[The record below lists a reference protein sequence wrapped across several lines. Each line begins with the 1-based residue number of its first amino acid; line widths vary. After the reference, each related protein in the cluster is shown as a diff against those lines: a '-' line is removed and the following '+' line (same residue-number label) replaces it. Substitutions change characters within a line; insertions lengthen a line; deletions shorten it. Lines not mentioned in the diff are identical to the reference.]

1 MSERYCRHTADV
13 REKGVCKS
21 FSDWIFKCEDS
32 RKLFLCI
39 DETLEWITLRLF
51 QITKPVLFLVMHL
64 ISYIQKGVLL

>member
-32 RKLFLCI
+32 RKLFYVLMR
-39 DETLEWITLRLF
+39 LLSGLRWDCFRSQSLF
-51 QITKPVLFLVMHL
+51 YF
-64 ISYIQKGVLL
+64 